1 MLSLFREAD
10 FRASWLIILFR
21 FLSMNF
27 IRWHIFYKS
36 ESICYTLLQM
46 VTAATCLCYSAP
58 TEAMGIA
65 PPVAI
70 ICEGPEKMIREGLN
84 ESQSKFL
91 KGTWPIFQNR
101 PDVPLFYLGQD
112 RIPIEKLSALEIR
125 LGTTAETWISVGK
138 TKSEINDKI
147 RIKKSVYV
155 LTVISPNTLR
165 TCSRNNCLS
174 SNETR
179 KSQTFYP
186 TAQEPRR
193 LPHAIIWII
202 ARAV

>member
-21 FLSMNF
+21 FLSLNF

-36 ESICYTLLQM
+36 ESICYALLQM
-46 VTAATCLCYSAP
+46 VTAASDPCYSAP

-70 ICEGPEKMIREGLN
+70 ICEGLEKMTRDGLN
-84 ESQSKFL
+84 ESPSKFL
-91 KGTWPIFQNR
+91 KRTWPISWNR
-101 PDVPLFYLGQD
+101 SDAPLFYLGQD
-112 RIPIEKLSALEIR
+112 RIAIEKLSALETG
-125 LGTTAETWISVGK
+125 LGTAAETWISAGK
-138 TKSEINDKI
+138 TKSEIDDKI

-174 SNETR
+174 SNGTR